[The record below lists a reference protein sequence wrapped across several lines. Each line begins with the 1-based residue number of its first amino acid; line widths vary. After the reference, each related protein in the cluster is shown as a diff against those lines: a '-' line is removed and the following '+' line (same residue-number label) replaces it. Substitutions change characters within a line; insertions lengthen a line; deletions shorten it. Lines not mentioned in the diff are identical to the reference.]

1 MEFNRAINRLKKD
14 VWALFSAAFILGIC
28 LIALFAYQLA
38 PDQTRYA
45 NQMHLSIHSQ
55 PPGFSCKIL
64 IIPRASDPSS
74 KSYFFTGNLNAQEE
88 IPVKEVFWTE
98 DGISFK
104 RYGNATDYLEKVTF
118 DQFPDGITKEKI
130 ETHFLKEHL
139 FPLGTDK
146 YGRDL
151 LSRLIVGS
159 RISIAIG
166 FVAVIISLILGV
178 FLGALAGFFGGL
190 VDKIIMWFINVMWS
204 IPTLLMVIAI
214 TLALGR
220 GFWQVFIAVGLTMWV
235 EVARLVRGLV
245 KSTKEELFVQA
256 GTVLGFSKTRL
267 LLNHILPMTIAPLI
281 VLSAANFASAILME
295 SGLSF
300 LGIGA
305 QPPMP
310 SWGGMVKDHFRY
322 LLIGKPYLALL
333 PGLAIMSL
341 VLAFM
346 TLGNSLR
353 DALDV
358 RS

>member
-1 MEFNRAINRLKKD
+1 MEFRRAFKRFKKD
-14 VWALFSAAFILGIC
+14 VWATVSAAYILAMI
-28 LIALFAYQLA
+28 LVAILAYPLA
-38 PDQTRYA
+38 PDKTQYA

-55 PPGFSCKIL
+55 PPGFTCKLL
-64 IIPRASDPSS
+64 IIPREQPIRDNN
-74 KSYFFTGNLNAQEE
+74 FFFGNLNANEE
-88 IPVKEVFWTE
+88 IPVQDIRWSDQAVAY
-98 DGISFK
+98 K
-104 RYGNATDYLEKVTF
+104 RFGNATDYFEEIPF
-118 DQFPDGITKEKI
+118 NQFALGANREDI
-130 ETHFLKEHL
+130 ETHHLINKRFL
-139 FPLGTDK
+139 LGTDK

-151 LSRLIVGS
+151 LSRLIIGS
-159 RISIAIG
+159 RISISIG
-166 FVAVIISLILGV
+166 FVAVIISLFIGI
-178 FLGALAGFFGGL
+178 FMGALAGFFGGWL
-190 VDKIIMWFINVMWS
+190 DRIIMWVINVMWS

-220 GFWQVFIAVGLTMWV
+220 GFWQVFVAVGLTMWV

-245 KSTKEELFVQA
+245 KKTKEEIYVQA
-256 GTVLGFSKTRL
+256 GITLGFSKTRL
-267 LLNHILPMTIAPLI
+267 LVNHILPVLIAPLI
-281 VLSAANFASAILME
+281 VISAANFASAILME

-322 LLIGKPYLALL
+322 LLLGKPYLALL

-346 TLGNSLR
+346 LLGNSLR

-358 RS
+358 RR